1 MLKRKNKAQSLI
13 EYAVVFSVVVAAILI
28 MQAFIKRGYQ
38 GSLKDSADKMG
49 EQFSAGNTTT
59 SQNRTLNGTQTILH
73 EAGTTAKIEAVLGEL
88 GDLPVSNVTTHD
100 LDSQEVYSVDTRTGG
115 TTTAKTSVR
124 TDSAVNEATRWGDYN
139 NTNYDNFNE
148 SFDF

>member
-49 EQFSAGNTTT
+49 EQFSAGNTTI
-59 SQNRTLNGTQTILH
+59 SQNRSLNGTQTILH
-73 EAGTTAKIEAVLGEL
+73 EAGTTGKMGTVLGTL
-88 GDLPVSNVTTHD
+88 GLASNVTTHD
-100 LDSQEVYSVDTRTGG
+100 LTAQEVYSVDTRTGG
-115 TTTAKTSVR
+115 KTTAETKVKTDAA
-124 TDSAVNEATRWGDYN
+124 TKEATRWSDYN
-139 NTNYDNFNE
+139 ATEQTNFPAPFSD
-148 SFDF
+148 